1 MSAALHSLGHID
13 CPVCEKSL
21 DSITEK
27 IDASLPF
34 QQASANWLAK
44 EKVINDGLAPRTL
57 RDLAEYIKCLREV
70 MFAKIPLEQIH
81 LGHIGIFRN
90 ERLLMCGPE
99 RVNKEVSILIRIKQA
114 ADCWTEEMRKLY
126 RPLDQPASDIP
137 RALTP
142 DEQSLWLEATDCER
156 LLLIHWYTVAALAT
170 CASTNEL
177 RALKLGDINLQQR
190 VILVR
195 WRSAKNPHRQRT
207 IPIRQEAIPAFEWLM
222 ARAVTLG
229 ARENDHHL
237 FPFFLP
243 SRDYDPTRPMGDS
256 GLKKLWNEA
265 REITGLSWRPYDI
278 RHTGCTRLAEAGVP
292 APVIMS
298 YAGHFSRK
306 MYEHYQHISEQAQKV
321 WGEIADERLLPPK
334 KPSSS
339 AVEIAEPVGKP
350 LSG

>member
-1 MSAALHSLGHID
+1 MVHTPGHAE
-13 CPVCEKSL
+13 CPVCESSL
-21 DSITEK
+21 RSITEK
-27 IDASLPF
+27 LDGELPF
-34 QQASANWLAK
+34 KKAAAKWLAR
-44 EKVINDGLAPRTL
+44 ERIINEGLAPRTL
-57 RDLAEYIKCLREV
+57 RDLAEYINCLSEV
-70 MFAKIPLEQIH
+70 MFAKIPLNQIH
-81 LGHIGIFRN
+81 LGHIGTFRT

-156 LLLIHWYTVAALAT
+156 LRLIHWYTVAALAT
-170 CASTNEL
+170 CASTNEMRGL
-177 RALKLGDINLQQR
+177 QLCDPNLSQR
-190 VILVR
+190 IVMVR

-207 IPIRQEAIPAFEWLM
+207 IPIRQWAIPAFEWLI
-222 ARAVTLG
+222 ARAVSLG
-229 ARENDHHL
+229 ATQPEHHL

-243 SRDYDPTRPMGDS
+243 TRDYDPTRPMGDS

-265 REITGLSWRPYDI
+265 REITGLGWRPYDT

-298 YAGHFSRK
+298 YAGHFSQR
-306 MYEHYQHISEQAQKV
+306 MYQHYQHISEQAQKV

-334 KPSSS
+334 KPSCS
-339 AVEIAEPVGKP
+339 AVEIGSYVEKP
-350 LSG
+350 LSL